1 MRMNQEEL
9 AAARV
14 LIGMA
19 LQEDVGTGDVTTE
32 LLIPAALRRN
42 AYMFAKEE
50 GVAAGMEV
58 ASMVFGLLDD
68 TLEWNPE
75 TEDGATFKKGEV
87 LVRFS
92 AGYRALLTGERTAL
106 NFLQRMS
113 GIATAA
119 RHYSG
124 LLEGTSARI
133 LDTRKTL
140 PGFRL
145 LDKYSVRAGG
155 GLNHRMGLY
164 DMVMVKNNHISV
176 AGTIRKAVSS
186 IRRNLTGNL
195 KVEVETTSLEE
206 VKEAL
211 EAGADIIMLD
221 NMDLPTM
228 RNAVLLIGKTAKTEA
243 SGNMTPERL
252 REVALTGVDY
262 ISAGALTHSVRAL
275 DISMRIEGD

>member
-1 MRMNQEEL
+1 MNQEEL